1 MHGPSFE
8 EIWIP
13 ITKGCFVP
21 SLVEICPVVPE
32 KILKFR
38 QYMFVIALL
47 PPLEKAIALY
57 LKKNCIP
64 LYQDAL
70 CQVKLK
76 LAHLFYRRCIFAIL
90 LLSRFGLRHD
100 INWTPFTQWCI
111 VPNLVEIGLLV
122 LEKKILKFCQC
133 ISLFRNYLPLEKGV
147 ALHLGNNPLQPRV
160 ICAKLG

>member
-1 MHGPSFE
+1 M
-8 EIWIP
+8 
-13 ITKGCFVP
+13 P
-21 SLVEICPVVPE
+21 SLVEIGPVVPE

-100 INWTPFTQWCI
+100 IN
-111 VPNLVEIGLLV
+111 
-122 LEKKILKFCQC
+122 
-133 ISLFRNYLPLEKGV
+133 
-147 ALHLGNNPLQPRV
+147 
-160 ICAKLG
+160 